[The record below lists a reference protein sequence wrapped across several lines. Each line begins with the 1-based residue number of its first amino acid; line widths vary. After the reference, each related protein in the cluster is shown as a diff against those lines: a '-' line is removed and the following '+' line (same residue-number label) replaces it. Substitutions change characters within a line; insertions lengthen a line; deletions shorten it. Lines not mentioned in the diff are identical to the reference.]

1 MTKHSSGTY
10 IPLVDL
16 VAQYKSIKNEI
27 DKAIRNVISKGKF
40 IGGEEVKKFEIE
52 FANIANTPYCIPC
65 ANGTDALEIALAA
78 LGIGKKDEVIIPAF
92 SFVATL
98 EAVCNTGAT
107 PVLCDVDPE
116 RLTMDAKKVKALIT
130 DRTKAIIPVH
140 LYGQMADMDPL
151 VRLCKKFG
159 LHLIEDAAQAHKAEY
174 KGLMAGSIGI
184 FGTFS
189 FFPGKN
195 LGAYGDAGA
204 ITTNSEELYNKAFKM
219 ANHGR
224 TSKYDHEILGRNSR
238 LDTLQAA
245 ILSVKAKH
253 LEEWIKAKRKIA
265 KRYDDAFL
273 KKGNASFG
281 QIKIPVTF
289 NESESVYHLY
299 VIRVDAKIRDK
310 LRDFLSSAGIET
322 GIHYPIALS
331 KLKVTTGQLKIIT
344 DCPVAENASKEVLSL
359 PIYPELTTKQQDYIC
374 DQINRF
380 FSFSKKSG
388 GSVSPVHKPRSKKT
402 A

>member
-1 MTKHSSGTY
+1 MKKGEH

-16 VAQYKSIKNEI
+16 VAQYKSIRKEI
-27 DKAIRNVISKGKF
+27 DKAIAGVLRKGRF
-40 IGGEEVKKFEIE
+40 IGGEEVRKFEVE

-65 ANGTDALEIALAA
+65 ANGTDALEIALLA

-98 EAVCNTGAT
+98 EAVCNVGAT
-107 PVLCDVDPE
+107 PVLCDVDPV
-116 RLTMDAKKVKALIT
+116 RLVMNAKQVKSLIT
-130 DRTKAIIPVH
+130 NRTKAIIPVH

-151 VRLCKKFG
+151 VRLCKKHG
-159 LHLIEDAAQAHKAEY
+159 LYLIEDAAQAHKAEY
-174 KGLMAGSIGI
+174 KGLLAGSIGV

-204 ITTNSEELYNKAFKM
+204 ITTNHKDLYNIAFKM

-224 TSKYDHEILGRNSR
+224 ISKYDHEIVGRNSR

-253 LEEWIKAKRKIA
+253 LEDWIKARRKIA
-265 KRYDDAFL
+265 RRYDQLLANQKPIRLPGRF
-273 KKGNASFG
+273 
-281 QIKIPVTF
+281 P
-289 NESESVYHLY
+289 ESESVYHLY
-299 VIRVDAKIRDK
+299 VIRVDASVRDD
-310 LRDFLSSAGIET
+310 LRNYLESAGIET
-322 GIHYPIALS
+322 GVHYPIALS
-331 KLKVTTGQLKIIT
+331 KLKVTTDQLKIKA
-344 DCPVAENASKEVLSL
+344 DCPVAEKASSEVISL
-359 PIYPELTTKQQDYIC
+359 PIYPELSTSHQNYIC
-374 DQINRF
+374 NHIKKFFTLDQYYSAVKPKSTLKQVRQ
-380 FSFSKKSG
+380 KK
-388 GSVSPVHKPRSKKT
+388 K